1 MSSGSAEVS
10 QELFSTVRHTRME
23 AFLKSA
29 IDIVTPVLESSMILA
44 AHYTKSCGRNTVTA
58 QDVKYCMRF
67 CARELVGKHI
77 GTLFPELQ
85 ESDSEELSDVEEVD
99 EDEEPFTRY
108 EGADP
113 QLIAVNRA
121 YDTWNEWEP
130 TNPIEKL
137 LKNAVDSQ

>member
-1 MSSGSAEVS
+1 MIE
-10 QELFSTVRHTRME
+10 E
-23 AFLKSA
+23 FLKSA
-29 IDIVTPVLESSMILA
+29 IDILTPVLESSMILA
-44 AHYTKSCGRNTVTA
+44 AHYTKACGRNTVTA

-85 ESDSEELSDVEEVD
+85 GEDSEDEASDVEEVD

-108 EGADP
+108 EGTDP
-113 QLIAVNRA
+113 QLIAVNNA
-121 YDTWNEWEP
+121 YDTWAEWSP

-137 LKNAVDSQ
+137 LKNAVDNQ

>member
-1 MSSGSAEVS
+1 MV
-10 QELFSTVRHTRME
+10 E

-29 IDIVTPVLESSMILA
+29 FDIVTPVLESSMILA
-44 AHYTKSCGRNTVTA
+44 AHYTKACGRSTVTA
-58 QDVKYCMRF
+58 QDVKYSMRF

-85 ESDSEELSDVEEVD
+85 GSDSEDSGSDVEEVD

-108 EGADP
+108 EGLDP
-113 QLIAVNRA
+113 QIVAVNRA
-121 YDTWNEWEP
+121 YDTWSEWEP

>member
-1 MSSGSAEVS
+1 MV
-10 QELFSTVRHTRME
+10 E

-44 AHYTKSCGRNTVTA
+44 AHYTKACGRGTVTA
-58 QDVKYCMRF
+58 QDVKYSMRF

-85 ESDSEELSDVEEVD
+85 GSDSEDEGSDVEEVD

-108 EGADP
+108 EGSDP
-113 QLIAVNRA
+113 QLVAVNHA
-121 YDTWNEWEP
+121 YDTWAEWDP
-130 TNPIEKL
+130 TSPIEKL

>member
-1 MSSGSAEVS
+1 
-10 QELFSTVRHTRME
+10 ME

-29 IDIVTPVLESSMILA
+29 FDIVTPVLESSMILA
-44 AHYTKSCGRNTVTA
+44 AHYTKACGRNTVTA
-58 QDVKYCMRF
+58 QDVKYSMRF

-85 ESDSEELSDVEEVD
+85 DSDESDCSDVEEVD

-108 EGADP
+108 EGLDP
-113 QLIAVNRA
+113 QIVAVNQA
-121 YDTWNEWEP
+121 YDTWAEWDP
-130 TNPIEKL
+130 VSPIEKL

>member
-1 MSSGSAEVS
+1 
-10 QELFSTVRHTRME
+10 ME

-44 AHYTKSCGRNTVTA
+44 AHYTKACGRNTVTA
-58 QDVKYCMRF
+58 QDVKYSMRF

-85 ESDSEELSDVEEVD
+85 DSDESDCSDVEEVD

-108 EGADP
+108 EGVDP
-113 QLIAVNRA
+113 QLVAVNQA
-121 YDTWNEWEP
+121 YDTWEEWNP
-130 TNPIEKL
+130 VSPIEKL

>member
-1 MSSGSAEVS
+1 
-10 QELFSTVRHTRME
+10 ME
-23 AFLKSA
+23 DFLKKA

-44 AHYTKSCGRNTVTA
+44 AHYTKACGRNTVTA
-58 QDVKYCMRF
+58 QDVKYSMRF

-85 ESDSEELSDVEEVD
+85 DSDEDSECSDVEEVD

-108 EGADP
+108 EGLDP
-113 QLIAVNRA
+113 QLVAVNQA
-121 YDTWNEWEP
+121 YDTWSEWVP
-130 TNPIEKL
+130 TSPIEKL

>member
-1 MSSGSAEVS
+1 
-10 QELFSTVRHTRME
+10 ME

-29 IDIVTPVLESSMILA
+29 FDIVTPVLESSMILA
-44 AHYTKSCGRNTVTA
+44 AHYTKACGRNTVTA
-58 QDVKYCMRF
+58 QDVKYSMRF

-85 ESDSEELSDVEEVD
+85 DSDSEDEGSDVEEVD

-108 EGADP
+108 EGLDP
-113 QLIAVNRA
+113 QIVAVNQA
-121 YDTWNEWEP
+121 YDTWAEWDP
-130 TNPIEKL
+130 VSPIEKL

>member
-1 MSSGSAEVS
+1 
-10 QELFSTVRHTRME
+10 ME
-23 AFLKSA
+23 DFLKSA

-44 AHYTKSCGRNTVTA
+44 AHYTKACGRNTVTA
-58 QDVKYCMRF
+58 QDVKYSMRF

-85 ESDSEELSDVEEVD
+85 DSGEDSECSDVEEVD

-108 EGADP
+108 EGLDP
-113 QLIAVNRA
+113 QLVAVNRA
-121 YDTWNEWEP
+121 YDTWSEWVP
-130 TNPIEKL
+130 TSPIEKL

>member
-1 MSSGSAEVS
+1 
-10 QELFSTVRHTRME
+10 ME
-23 AFLKSA
+23 DFLKSA

-44 AHYTKSCGRNTVTA
+44 AHYTKACGRNTVTA
-58 QDVKYCMRF
+58 QDVKYSMRF

-85 ESDSEELSDVEEVD
+85 DSGEDSECSDVEEVD

-108 EGADP
+108 EGLDP
-113 QLIAVNRA
+113 QLVAVNQA
-121 YDTWNEWEP
+121 YDTWSEWVP
-130 TNPIEKL
+130 TSPIEKL

>member
-1 MSSGSAEVS
+1 
-10 QELFSTVRHTRME
+10 ME
-23 AFLKSA
+23 DFLKSA

-44 AHYTKSCGRNTVTA
+44 AHYTKACGRNTVTA
-58 QDVKYCMRF
+58 QDVKCSMRF

-85 ESDSEELSDVEEVD
+85 DSDEDSECSDVEEVD

-108 EGADP
+108 EGLDP
-113 QLIAVNRA
+113 QLVAVNQA
-121 YDTWNEWEP
+121 YDTWSEWVP
-130 TNPIEKL
+130 TSPIEKL

>member
-1 MSSGSAEVS
+1 
-10 QELFSTVRHTRME
+10 ME
-23 AFLKSA
+23 DFLKSA

-44 AHYTKSCGRNTVTA
+44 AHYTKACGRNTVTA
-58 QDVKYCMRF
+58 QDVKYSMRF

-85 ESDSEELSDVEEVD
+85 DSDEDSECSDVEEVD

-113 QLIAVNRA
+113 QLVAVNQA
-121 YDTWNEWEP
+121 YDTWSEWVP
-130 TNPIEKL
+130 TSPIEKL

>member
-1 MSSGSAEVS
+1 
-10 QELFSTVRHTRME
+10 ME
-23 AFLKSA
+23 DFLKSA

-44 AHYTKSCGRNTVTA
+44 AHYTKACGRNTVTA
-58 QDVKYCMRF
+58 QDVKYSMRF

-85 ESDSEELSDVEEVD
+85 DSGEDSDCSDVEEVD

-108 EGADP
+108 EGLDP
-113 QLIAVNRA
+113 QLVAVNQA
-121 YDTWNEWEP
+121 YDTWSEWVP
-130 TNPIEKL
+130 TSPIEKL

>member
-1 MSSGSAEVS
+1 
-10 QELFSTVRHTRME
+10 ME
-23 AFLKSA
+23 DFLKKA

-44 AHYTKSCGRNTVTA
+44 AHYTKACGRNTVTA
-58 QDVKYCMRF
+58 QDVKYSMRF

-85 ESDSEELSDVEEVD
+85 DSDDESDCSDVEEVD

-108 EGADP
+108 EGVDP
-113 QLIAVNRA
+113 QLVAVNQA
-121 YDTWNEWEP
+121 YDTWAEWNP
-130 TNPIEKL
+130 VSPIEKL